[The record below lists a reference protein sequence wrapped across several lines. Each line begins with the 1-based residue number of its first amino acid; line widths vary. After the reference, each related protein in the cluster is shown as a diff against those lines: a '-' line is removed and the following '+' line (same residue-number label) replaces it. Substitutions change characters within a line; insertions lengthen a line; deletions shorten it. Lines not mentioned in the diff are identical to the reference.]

1 LIQKNFVSNH
11 PGASR
16 HPSWP
21 GGAMAASDFNEM
33 KSNSGDVDRIPILS
47 EIHEIIWKELG
58 APVRIDSFAQHQGH
72 QKKWGGR

>member
-1 LIQKNFVSNH
+1 
-11 PGASR
+11 
-16 HPSWP
+16 
-21 GGAMAASDFNEM
+21 MAASDFNEM